1 MRFPIDADT
10 TEQKLNAFLPNSLHL
25 RFRLLTIS
33 SLVLPLLLQ
42 AILQYFRIREIQL
55 KLLEASGMDR
65 TNILSQNKEFD
76 EVNSDLDH
84 LTEIHSSYTC
94 SWWQYSRAPADR

>member
-1 MRFPIDADT
+1 
-10 TEQKLNAFLPNSLHL
+10 
-25 RFRLLTIS
+25 
-33 SLVLPLLLQ
+33 
-42 AILQYFRIREIQL
+42 LQYFRIREIQL

-84 LTEIHSSYTC
+84 LTEIHSSYT
-94 SWWQYSRAPADR
+94 